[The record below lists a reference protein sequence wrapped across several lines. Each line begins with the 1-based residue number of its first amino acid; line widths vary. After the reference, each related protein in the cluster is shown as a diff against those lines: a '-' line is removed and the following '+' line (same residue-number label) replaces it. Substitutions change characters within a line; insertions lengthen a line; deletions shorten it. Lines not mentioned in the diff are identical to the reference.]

1 MGVQV
6 RGRFVYLGQV
16 GESAKDLKLEMN
28 WIEVKKTDKRALALA
43 DRHYSRQKPGSRE
56 LGPPGQKIVL
66 LLPDESA
73 VWGSHRPAPWANI
86 KRMDGFEGHSC
97 FLFRNEG
104 ATLSSI
110 LIREAVAYTASAWG
124 LAPFLTYVAINKVQS
139 INPGFCYKAAGFK
152 YIRTR
157 LKTKHG
163 PMARLEMDLAH
174 VVDCLAEYYP
184 AVHQLKM
191 AI

>member
-1 MGVQV
+1 MH
-6 RGRFVYLGQV
+6 
-16 GESAKDLKLEMN
+16 
-28 WIEVKKTDKRALALA
+28 WTEVKKTDKRALALA

-56 LGPPGQKIVL
+56 LGPPGQKIIL
-66 LLPDESA
+66 LTADETA

-104 ATLSSI
+104 HELSSA
-110 LIREAVAYTASAWG
+110 LIREAVAFTARVWG
-124 LAPFLTYVAINKVQS
+124 CSPFITYVAIDKVLS
-139 INPGFCYKAAGFK
+139 VNPGFCYKKAGFH
-152 YIRTR
+152 YVRTR

-163 PMARLEMDLAH
+163 PMARLEMDLAK
-174 VVDCLAEYYP
+174 VVECMAEFYP
-184 AVHQLKM
+184 SIHQLKM